1 MTIFTVISAFRYRD
15 AQSIFYYHR
24 MLLGLSDCGHDT
36 KLHLCHTYVSKV
48 FPLLVIF
55 GTECQVAEETVR
67 LSEPSCSVLPQ
78 SSLRY
83 VGGVGESK

>member
-1 MTIFTVISAFRYRD
+1 MPYLR
-15 AQSIFYYHR
+15 
-24 MLLGLSDCGHDT
+24 
-36 KLHLCHTYVSKV
+36 YVSKV

-67 LSEPSCSVLPQ
+67 LSEPSCSVVQQ

-83 VGGVGESK
+83 VGGRGGEQIRESALELDQCHR